1 MSPLITAYIPAEA
14 DCIFKKPLAEEVR
27 TFVPKVSVSGYYF
40 LVTDNF
46 IPNSQS
52 LSENVLTYS
61 LEPSLPSF
69 SEHFNLLAFSN
80 IMFQGSQ
87 PMSGNELRILKN
99 TASRLISKT
108 PTSLRKK

>member
-46 IPNSQS
+46 LPSSENF
-52 LSENVLTYS
+52 SENVLTYS
-61 LEPSLPSF
+61 LEPPLPSF
-69 SEHFNLLAFSN
+69 SDHFNLIAFSN
-80 IMFQGSQ
+80 MMFHNSQ
-87 PMSGNELRILKN
+87 PMSGNDLIILKN